1 VPKKKAKLPLS
12 ETHPEL
18 TKEAHGWDPS
28 TLTAGSNKKIEW
40 KCTLEHIF
48 EANVANRVQ
57 GRGCPFCANRKV
69 LKGFNDLATTNPELA
84 KEANGWDPSE
94 FTFGSKTKVS
104 WICLLGHVWITSIS
118 NRPRTGCPI
127 CTNRVVVAG
136 VNDLATTN
144 PELAKEAYGWD
155 ATKTSGGSHKK
166 YKWKCKFGHEF
177 TALMTNR
184 TRRND
189 RCSVCAGKVLL
200 KGFNDLATTN
210 PELAKEAYGW
220 DPSSFSKGMNV
231 KKDWKCALGH
241 IFKTTINNRS
251 NDRGCPYCS
260 GNKVL
265 VGFNDLATTHPDLAR
280 ELIDGDVKK
289 ISKGSTR
296 KYTWKCN
303 LGHTWKAGVDSRT
316 NMESG
321 CPSCAVFGFNPSKDG
336 FLYFLSHSRWDM
348 YQIGIS
354 NFPDDRVHDHIK
366 LGWDLLE
373 LRGPMEGYLTQQ
385 WETAILRMLKA
396 KGADLSNRKISGKF
410 DGYSEAWSKS
420 TFPVKSIKELMRL
433 TEEFEERK

>member
-1 VPKKKAKLPLS
+1 MPKKKAKLPLS
-12 ETHPEL
+12 KTHPKL
-18 TKEAHGWDPS
+18 ANEAYGWDPS
-28 TLTAGSNKKIEW
+28 TLTAGSNKKVKW
-40 KCTLEHIF
+40 RCTLGHIF
-48 EANVANRVQ
+48 EADVSNRVQ

-69 LKGFNDLATTNPELA
+69 LKGFNDLATTNPELT
-84 KEANGWDPSE
+84 KEANGWDPSG

-127 CTNRVVVAG
+127 CANRVVVTG
-136 VNDLATTN
+136 V
-144 PELAKEAYGWD
+144 
-155 ATKTSGGSHKK
+155 
-166 YKWKCKFGHEF
+166 
-177 TALMTNR
+177 
-184 TRRND
+184 
-189 RCSVCAGKVLL
+189 
-200 KGFNDLATTN
+200 NDLATTN

-220 DPSSFSKGMNV
+220 DPSSFSKGMNL
-231 KKDWKCALGH
+231 KKEWKCALGH
-241 IFKTTINNRS
+241 LFKTTINNRS

-265 VGFNDLATTHPDLAR
+265 VGFNDLATTHPDLAQ
-280 ELIDGDVKK
+280 ELIDGDAKK

-303 LGHTWKAGVDSRT
+303 LSHTWKAGVDSRT

-336 FLYFLSHSRWDM
+336 FLYFLTHPRWDM

-354 NFPDDRVHDHIK
+354 NFPDDRVHDHK
-366 LGWDLLE
+366 KRGWDLLE
-373 LRGPMEGYLTQQ
+373 LRGPMDGHLTQQ

-396 KGADLSNRKISGKF
+396 KGADLSNKEIAGKF

-420 TFPVKSIKELMRL
+420 TFPVNSIKELMRL
-433 TEEFEERK
+433 TEEFEENKK